1 MLDPKFERLL
11 HSLKQVRDIDD
22 LANMSMKNMDIEDS
36 GVSSFVNN
44 TQNIPAQI
52 QVAPSL
58 LSANFLCL
66 KDDIESVVA
75 GGCDLLHVDVM
86 DGHFVPNITLGPC
99 VLEQISSVTK
109 IPLDIHFMVEN
120 ADFFVDLYAP
130 LQPKY
135 MSVHIESERHLH
147 RLIQKIRSYGISPSI
162 AINPHTTIESLKYIL
177 PDIDMVLIMSVNPG
191 FGGQQFIPSM
201 IEKITDLKEMTLMRN
216 PQCLIEVDGG
226 INETNI
232 HALKNVGV
240 DIVVAGS
247 YIFKQKDRVSAIQS
261 LKI

>member
-1 MLDPKFERLL
+1 MLDPKFEKLL
-11 HSLKQVRDIDD
+11 HSLKQAKDIDD
-22 LANMSMKNMDIEDS
+22 LANISMKNMDIEES
-36 GVSSFVNN
+36 KEHVFVNN
-44 TQNIPAQI
+44 AQNIPMLM

-66 KDDIESVVA
+66 KEEIESVVS
-75 GGCDLLHVDVM
+75 GGCDLLHIDVM

-99 VLEQISSVTK
+99 VLENISSITR

-120 ADFFVDLYAP
+120 VNFFVDLYAP

-135 MSVHIESERHLH
+135 MSIHIENEPHLH

-162 AINPHTTIESLKYIL
+162 AINPHTTIECLKYIIS
-177 PDIDMVLIMSVNPG
+177 DIDMVLIMSVNPG
-191 FGGQQFIPSM
+191 FGGQQFIPNM
-201 IEKITDLKEMTLMRN
+201 IEKITDLKEMILMRN

-226 INETNI
+226 INDTNI
-232 HALKNVGV
+232 QALKNVGV
-240 DIVVAGS
+240 DIAVAGN
-247 YIFKQKDRVSAIQS
+247 YIFKHKNRKVAIQS

>member
-11 HSLKQVRDIDD
+11 QSLKQAKDIDD
-22 LANMSMKNMDIEDS
+22 LANISMKNMDIEEQKETL
-36 GVSSFVNN
+36 FVNN
-44 TQNIPAQI
+44 TQNPSMLM

-66 KDDIESVVA
+66 KDEIESVVA
-75 GGCDLLHVDVM
+75 GGCDLLHIDVM

-99 VLEQISSVTK
+99 VLEQISSITQ

-147 RLIQKIRSYGISPSI
+147 RLIQKIRSHGISPSI
-162 AINPHTTIESLKYIL
+162 AINPHTALEGLKYIIA
-177 PDIDMVLIMSVNPG
+177 DIDMVLIMSVNPG

-201 IEKITDLKEMTLMRN
+201 IEKITDLKEMILMRN

-240 DIVVAGS
+240 DIAVAGS
-247 YIFKQKDRVSAIQS
+247 YIFKQKDRKIAIQS

>member
-11 HSLKQVRDIDD
+11 QSLKQAKDIDD
-22 LANMSMKNMDIEDS
+22 LANISMKNMDIEEQKDTL
-36 GVSSFVNN
+36 FVNN
-44 TQNIPAQI
+44 TQNTPMLM

-58 LSANFLCL
+58 LSANFLYL
-66 KDDIESVVA
+66 KDEIDSVVA
-75 GGCDLLHVDVM
+75 GGCDLLHIDVM

-135 MSVHIESERHLH
+135 MSIHIESERHLH

-162 AINPHTTIESLKYIL
+162 AINPHTTLEGLKYIL
-177 PDIDMVLIMSVNPG
+177 ADIDMVLIMSVNPG

-201 IEKITDLKEMTLMRN
+201 IEKITDLKEMILIRN

-226 INETNI
+226 INENNI

-240 DIVVAGS
+240 NIAVAGS
-247 YIFKQKDRVSAIQS
+247 YIFKQKDRKAAIQS

>member
-1 MLDPKFERLL
+1 MLDPKFEKLL
-11 HSLKQVRDIDD
+11 QSLKQAKDIDD
-22 LANMSMKNMDIEDS
+22 LANISMKNIDTEEQKETI
-36 GVSSFVNN
+36 FVNN
-44 TQNIPAQI
+44 TQNSKSLM

-66 KDDIESVVA
+66 KDEIENVVD
-75 GGCDLLHVDVM
+75 GGCDLLHIDVM
-86 DGHFVPNITLGPC
+86 DGHFVPNITIGPC
-99 VLEQISSVTK
+99 VLEQISSITK
-109 IPLDIHFMVEN
+109 IPLDIHFMVNN
-120 ADFFVDLYAP
+120 ADFFVDLYAQ

-162 AINPHTTIESLKYIL
+162 AINPHTALDGLKYIIS
-177 PDIDMVLIMSVNPG
+177 DIDMVLVMSVNPG
-191 FGGQQFIPSM
+191 FGGQQFIPNI
-201 IEKITDLKEMTLMRN
+201 IEKIRDLKEIILTRN

-240 DIVVAGS
+240 DIAVAGS
-247 YIFKQKDRVSAIQS
+247 YIFKQKDRKMAIQS